1 MPEKMIF
8 SPMVREN
15 GMPFIAY
22 EKPIGEKGHH
32 NDAGDWIKPDLIP
45 VLTFGVFL
53 PFKDDDLRYSE
64 AGTYSTKDRKLYT
77 IDPLDFGQKVE
88 YKGIPYTVQQFKDY
102 SDYADVFI
110 YVARWAGNENS
121 SP

>member
-1 MPEKMIF
+1 MIF
-8 SPMVREN
+8 RPMIEEN
-15 GMPFIAY
+15 GMPFVAFQM
-22 EKPIGEKGHH
+22 PDGSKGHYVE
-32 NDAGDWIKPDLIP
+32 GDWVAVETIP
-45 VLTFGVFL
+45 VSAFGVIL
-53 PFKDDDLRYSE
+53 PFSNDDLRYTE

-77 IDPLDFGQKVE
+77 IDPLHPGQKIV
-88 YKGIPYTVQQFKDY
+88 YKGISYTVQQFKDY

>member
-8 SPMVREN
+8 SPMVIEN
-15 GMPFIAY
+15 GMPFTAFQ
-22 EKPIGEKGHH
+22 KPIDEEGHYE
-32 NDAGDWIKPDLIP
+32 NGDWIEPQPIP
-45 VLTFGVFL
+45 VPAFGVIL
-53 PFKDDDLRYSE
+53 PFSDDDLRYSE

-77 IDPLDFGQKVE
+77 IEPLKEGQKIE

-102 SDYADVFI
+102 TDYADVFI

-121 SP
+121 HP